1 MRLLPHCPVDWR
13 RKVVSVAQLAS
24 LTFFTVSHGFVQKL
38 LERRD
43 AVKVAIDPVLLV
55 AYLGG
60 QSASL
65 RYVAAERACNV
76 DIFIDGPRGGLADP
90 HHVKDR
96 RRVAAAHHRAGQ
108 RHDGKI
114 VNEALQDRIATR
126 PADAIQHDVAL
137 TDGGDEQIRRQPG
150 QENTVI
156 AGVETGGLEGA
167 FKPVSEQVGDAA
179 TASEFDESKLG
190 VDRKSTRLNSS

>member
-1 MRLLPHCPVDWR
+1 MRLSTQCRVDWR

-43 AVKVAIDPVLLV
+43 AVKVAIDSTLPV

-90 HHVKDR
+90 HHVKHP
-96 RRVAAAHHRAGQ
+96 RRVAAPHHPPAH

-114 VNEALQDRIATR
+114 LTQALQHQMPT
-126 PADAIQHDVAL
+126 
-137 TDGGDEQIRRQPG
+137 
-150 QENTVI
+150 
-156 AGVETGGLEGA
+156 
-167 FKPVSEQVGDAA
+167 
-179 TASEFDESKLG
+179 
-190 VDRKSTRLNSS
+190 